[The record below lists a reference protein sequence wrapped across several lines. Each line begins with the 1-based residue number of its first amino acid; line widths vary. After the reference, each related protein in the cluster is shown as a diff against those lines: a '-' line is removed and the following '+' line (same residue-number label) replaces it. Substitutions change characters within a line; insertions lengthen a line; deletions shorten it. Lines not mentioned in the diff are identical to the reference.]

1 MMENICLTRAFS
13 FRNDLTLDVAEGMEA
28 LFRENHLSIKTL
40 HLGREGRWEE
50 GQNDLSGSSWL
61 CQ

>member
-1 MMENICLTRAFS
+1 
-13 FRNDLTLDVAEGMEA
+13 MEA

-61 CQ
+61 CQYAEGGLKFTKLCW